1 MNKTD
6 LQRGFTLVEIAI
18 VLVIIGL
25 LLGGILKGQEL
36 IRSARVRNLA
46 DQNSGIQ
53 GAYYG
58 FVDRYRQVPG
68 DMQPGTNPNAAC
80 SVLGNNLLPNCQSV
94 GGDGD
99 GSLDV
104 GQFPESAAVW
114 AHMQAAGFIQGNYSG
129 QAASEGAYTS
139 LVAPVAPQN
148 PWGGFM
154 LLGRSNSYSNAGG
167 GAAPVRLH
175 LILGN
180 QVPVEIMRELDL
192 KIDDSFP
199 FTGVLRASP
208 TGGSAYGTVGSEGPP
223 GSPQCTV
230 ASGGNQIW
238 DIAGASVACNGYF
251 LY

>member
-1 MNKTD
+1 MLKRNA
-6 LQRGFTLVEIAI
+6 QRGFTLVEIAI

-68 DMQPGTNPNAAC
+68 DMPAGNAPNGAC
-80 SVLGNNLLPNCQSV
+80 SVLGTNLLPNCAAV

-99 GSLDV
+99 GSLDT
-104 GQFPESAAVW
+104 GAFNESAAAW
-114 AHMQAAGFIQGNYSG
+114 AQMQAAGFIQGNYQG
-129 QAASEGAYTS
+129 TAANAANYVN
-139 LVAPVAPQN
+139 LVNPQAPQN

-154 LLGRSNSYSNAGG
+154 LLGRSASYQNVA
-167 GAAPVRLH
+167 ANAPVRLH
-175 LILGN
+175 LVLGN

-199 FTGVLRASP
+199 LTGVLRASP
-208 TGGSAYGTVGSEGPP
+208 INGSAYAPVGDEGPG
-223 GSPQCTV
+223 GSPPCTT
-230 ASGGNQIW
+230 AAGGVQIW
-238 DIAGASVACNGYF
+238 DITNASVACNGYF